1 MSDFGGTPLA
11 VGTVTGHRAWN
22 VDHLGRLRGIT
33 HPAVWLPGE
42 NVAACK
48 GHRGSSMYFGWGVET
63 PEKREPC
70 TDEQIPVDSCGC
82 GFWAYH
88 AGGDRPKPSDERP
101 SIPSMTSAPTLTR
114 TPTSGRASRRRQRT
128 PTRRSCARSRSRWD

>member
-88 AGGDRPKPSDERP
+88 AGGDRPKPSDERAIGIVEGYGRTIIGTKGFR
-101 SIPSMTSAPTLTR
+101 SQKARIVAVVLPTKADPR
-114 TPTSGRASRRRQRT
+114 G
-128 PTRRSCARSRSRWD
+128 